1 MKSNLFKSLLI
12 ILVIFINDLQGAPI
26 DNNDKFINNHNQTAQ
41 SCPNIEDII
50 TRSIASSQEQIVR
63 YQVTDI
69 QIIDRVGSDIYISE
83 ILRKLYRSTIT
94 STRNL
99 MNFPWLIG
107 FNGDVFRQKGC
118 QTVSYAGTRF
128 KISRF
133 DKDNL
138 ELNFN
143 KSKKNSKKA
152 KHMNSN
158 RPLIQLKIVHNEGVT
173 SVFIKQYLHFRSQPF
188 VVNGKKMIETHKL
201 YVTSLVQIGSKLS
214 DKPSVSPTLV
224 NLFNKAFNFQ
234 RKQTNYLKKRLK
246 RKNIPSVSP
255 VVPKRSFRGKEKSLK
270 DVKI

>member
-12 ILVIFINDLQGAPI
+12 ILAIFIYG
-26 DNNDKFINNHNQTAQ
+26 HNLTAQ
-41 SCPNIEDII
+41 SCPNIEEVI

-107 FNGDVFRQKGC
+107 FSGDVFRQKGC

-128 KISRF
+128 KINRF
-133 DKDNL
+133 DEDSL
-138 ELNFN
+138 DLNFLKSESNKSN
-143 KSKKNSKKA
+143 KSKKNDKKA
-152 KHMNSN
+152 MEKKSDG
-158 RPLIQLKIVHNEGVT
+158 PLIQLKIVRHEGVT

-188 VVNGKKMIETHKL
+188 VIKGKKLIETHKL

-214 DKPSVSPTLV
+214 DKPFVSPTLV

-234 RKQTNYLKKRLK
+234 RKQVNYLKKRLRSK
-246 RKNIPSVSP
+246 SIKNSKNSRNSKKIPSVNP
-255 VVPKRSFRGKEKSLK
+255 VVPKQSLYL
-270 DVKI
+270 